1 MMNLVKSNKKSFILF
16 GSALAA
22 ATLVYALLLTG
33 TELNV
38 AAAHA
43 FSANAELA
51 STLGISTAAAKKAI
65 DIIDAAS
72 TIASIISLIG
82 IVTGAGAIS
91 YAIVATAKTM
101 IKKYGKKYAAAW

>member
-16 GSALAA
+16 GAALAA

-51 STLGISTAAAKKAI
+51 STLGISTAAAKKQLI
-65 DIIDAAS
+65 LLMRHQQLLLS
-72 TIASIISLIG
+72 FLLSVSLQ
-82 IVTGAGAIS
+82 AQARFLMQS
-91 YAIVATAKTM
+91 LQQQNND
-101 IKKYGKKYAAAW
+101 